1 MSEKMQKRDTSLWGP
16 RWSVRC
22 VSRRRRERPVPTLSA
37 PIRRN
42 SGAQWVRRREPGFTP
57 QNLQGGTPGSECMFR
72 HPQVPWGAPRRYLT
86 VLVMEQTEST
96 AQGCR
101 QTSKS
106 RSDVRF
112 RATSQGTAQHCA
124 KKEHSLFT
132 DSNSHRQPSKQ
143 GPQGA
148 REIPLPT
155 QYQPREQPK
164 IAMLLPGHFLP

>member
-1 MSEKMQKRDTSLWGP
+1 MSVGEG
-16 RWSVRC
+16 
-22 VSRRRRERPVPTLSA
+22 ERGQSPPCQHRSEETQEH
-37 PIRRN
+37 
-42 SGAQWVRRREPGFTP
+42 SGSGGESPGFTP
-57 QNLQGGTPGSECMFR
+57 QNLLGGTPGSECMFR

-132 DSNSHRQPSKQ
+132 DSNSHRQQSKQ

-164 IAMLLPGHFLP
+164 IAMLLPGHFLPRL